1 MHGVGGND
9 DHESACADRHTAFGE
24 EVAQPFHGAA
34 DSLLRGVFGRA
45 EDFRNLVGGLALE
58 VTQQQRVAIWFAQ
71 LAERGVE
78 MRGDVFPDDV
88 RFGGKQI
95 IHDGGLLFASA
106 APHVGADGLR
116 GDVLRGAMQPTGQH
130 RTIRELGEVFRER
143 DEHALS
149 YIFREVRITNHPQRG
164 GIDEIHMA
172 AHQLGERW
180 FGAVFRVGAQQ
191 L

>member
-1 MHGVGGND
+1 
-9 DHESACADRHTAFGE
+9 
-24 EVAQPFHGAA
+24 
-34 DSLLRGVFGRA
+34 
-45 EDFRNLVGGLALE
+45 
-58 VTQQQRVAIWFAQ
+58 
-71 LAERGVE
+71 
-78 MRGDVFPDDV
+78 MRGDLFPDGV
-88 RFGGKQI
+88 GFVQFVHG
-95 IHDGGLLFASA
+95 GGLLFAGA
-106 APHVGADGLR
+106 AAHVGADGLR